1 MHEILPDIARWR
13 QEGKRMALAT
23 VAKVYGS
30 APRPLG
36 AKMVVAEDG
45 TMSGSVSGGCV
56 EGAVVQEALAVLAG
70 KGPQLLEFGISDE
83 MAWEVGLACG
93 GAIQVFVEPLELQQ
107 PAMTE
112 FLEAVQAHKLVAL
125 ATVIAGPGLGRKLLA
140 PSTGPV
146 IGSLG
151 HAELDREVQERAQ
164 DLLRQQRSQRLQIT
178 VGSPPQEAQVD
189 VLVEVQG
196 PPPRLVIVGG
206 VHIAIPLVT
215 FARTLGFRTTVV
227 DARAAFATPERF
239 RHADELIIGW
249 PGEILQ
255 ELGLDESTCV
265 VTLTHDPKLDNPA
278 LEAALARP
286 VRYVGALGSRRTHAA
301 RLEALRAAG
310 VPEEALA
317 RIHAPVGLDLGGRRP
332 EEIALAIM
340 AEIVAVLNQKQ
351 RNRPT
356 IPPTR
361 PKEGDG
367 P

>member
-1 MHEILPDIARWR
+1 MHEILADMERWQ
-13 QEGKRMALAT
+13 QEGKRTALAT
-23 VAKVYGS
+23 VVKVYGS

-36 AKMVVAEDG
+36 AKMAVAEDG
-45 TMSGSVSGGCV
+45 AMSGSVSGGCV
-56 EGAVVQEALAVLAG
+56 EGAVVQEALAVLAQG
-70 KGPQLLEFGISDE
+70 APRLLEFGISDE
-83 MAWEVGLACG
+83 MAWDVGLACG
-93 GAIQVFVEPLELQQ
+93 GAIQVFVEPLDRTQA
-107 PAMTE
+107 PMRA
-112 FLEAVQAHKLVAL
+112 FLEAVQAQRLAAL
-125 ATVIAGPGLGRKLLA
+125 ATVIQGPGLGKKLLVE
-140 PSTGPV
+140 PSGQTT
-146 IGSLG
+146 GSLG
-151 HAELDREVQERAQ
+151 HPELDRQVAERARE
-164 DLLRQQRSQRLQIT
+164 LLRQQRSQRIQVT
-178 VGSPPQEAQVD
+178 AGDGPSPAPVEVLVD
-189 VLVEVQG
+189 VQA

-215 FARTLGFRTTVV
+215 FARALGFRTVVV
-227 DARAAFATPERF
+227 DARSAFATPERF

-255 ELGLDESTCV
+255 EMGLDESTCV

-340 AEIVAVLNQKQ
+340 AEIVAVLNRGAGQESPAHAEPHGSQ
-351 RNRPT
+351 A
-356 IPPTR
+356 
-361 PKEGDG
+361 G
-367 P
+367 